1 MNAHFKPPSLYADA
15 EYLLAALRCAS
26 RRLKLID
33 EEVILIGL
41 ALQKGLITSQE
52 AVASDRGD
60 RTRLSGCRRHFDEV
74 DGMSDW
80 KTQTTGRKHRRA
92 APVARERDHGVPRG
106 AIMVW
111 RPCL

>member
-1 MNAHFKPPSLYADA
+1 MNAHFKPPSRDPYA

-52 AVASDRGD
+52 AVA
-60 RTRLSGCRRHFDEV
+60 RTEEIAPGCLD
-74 DGMSDW
+74 
-80 KTQTTGRKHRRA
+80 A
-92 APVARERDHGVPRG
+92 VATSMWVT
-106 AIMVW
+106 A
-111 RPCL
+111 